1 MLSVNLLRNLNL
13 AVYHASGLLSG
24 ELLAPFAEQLGGVC
38 TLRSAV
44 ALMYKSV
51 SGGR

>member
-1 MLSVNLLRNLNL
+1 MKLFLFGLRLI
-13 AVYHASGLLSG
+13 YDPG
-24 ELLAPFAEQLGGVC
+24 ELLAPFAAQLGGVC